1 MSQRK
6 WTWNSQRNS
15 NALKTEGI
23 LSWILNIGEDK
34 DKTFPGKVEED
45 SLGVGGEEGS
55 EGKGPGVGALS
66 REGILLFPG
75 RGEHFPT
82 PLETCELPALWSDGN
97 TWLSK

>member
-34 DKTFPGKVEED
+34 DKTFHGKVEED
-45 SLGVGGEEGS
+45 SLGVGGGR
-55 EGKGPGVGALS
+55 
-66 REGILLFPG
+66 REARE
-75 RGEHFPT
+75 RGQ
-82 PLETCELPALWSDGN
+82 A
-97 TWLSK
+97 